1 MLNNYLKV
9 ALRNIL
15 RNKLFSS
22 INVLGLAVGMTC
34 FILISLWIQDELSY
48 DKFHNKKDDLFMLT
62 IKHPEGVLD
71 PNVPYALTPLVASEY
86 PEIVDFTR
94 VVRIGNRT
102 TCSFKY
108 ISDDGQSILFYEDRV
123 HLVDPGFFSMFSF
136 PFIHGS
142 PEAAFTGK
150 NGLVISENAAIKYFG
165 EDNPIGKKLTFN
177 NKVDLV
183 ISGVV
188 HVPSQSHL
196 QFDFVSRLDEK
207 MVDNWNWTD
216 PSYVLLR
223 KNSSVDDL
231 REKIGGSMIRHFPH
245 PLPSDNYSV
254 GLMPVFKVHLDFGRR
269 TYIYIFS
276 VIAAFILLIALV
288 NYTNL
293 ATARSSHRAKEV
305 GVRKVVGAQRNQLIR
320 QFLGESVLMSLLA
333 SLLAPILTSI
343 FLPVLNNLTSK
354 QLVLL
359 SPQNTALYLFL
370 PCLAF
375 GVGILSGVYP
385 SLFLASCQPVK
396 TISAHLSFRTNRSP
410 FRVVS
415 VIGQFTIAVL
425 LIACTGLVFKQ
436 LHYIQKKPLGFQAD
450 YVIKMPLNDSYKRRF
465 FSLKNELLQNPNV
478 LFVTASQAIPYDDDF
493 KTGGIEWATKDPSI
507 VPNLRYSITQFDYL
521 ETFGMEIIEGRS
533 FSREYS
539 SDINNFVIN
548 EEAVRYMGL
557 EHPVGTRIK
566 FWGREGQVIGV
577 VKDFHHVSLHRKILP
592 HIFTV
597 HPALYG
603 ALNSISIKIKPEAV
617 PDTIRHIKEVSQKFA
632 PSFPFEYSFLDKGID
647 DLYQAEQRL
656 GRIFGYFA
664 FVAIFISCLGIFGLS
679 AFSAE
684 QRTKEIGVR
693 KVLGATS
700 SGLVVL
706 LSKEFIHWVLLA
718 NVVSWPVA
726 FLVMRKWL
734 QNFAYRTDIGWGSF
748 FLAGFVS
755 LLIALLSVSY
765 QAIKAALSDPLKSL
779 KYE

>member
-1 MLNNYLKV
+1 MLSNYLKV
-9 ALRNIL
+9 ALRNIF
-15 RNKLFSS
+15 RNKLFTS
-22 INVLGLAVGMTC
+22 INVLGLAVGMSC

-48 DKFHNKKDDLFMLT
+48 DRFHNKKDDLFMLT
-62 IKHPEGVLD
+62 IEHPNGVID

-94 VVRIGNRT
+94 IVRIGNRT

-108 ISDDGQSILFYEDRV
+108 TSDDGQSILFYEDRV

-136 PFIHGS
+136 PFIYGS
-142 PEAAFTGK
+142 PESALASK
-150 NGLVISENAAIKYFG
+150 NVLVISENAAKKYFG
-165 EDNPIGKKLTFN
+165 DEDPIGKKLTFN
-177 NKVDLV
+177 NRVDLV

-188 HVPSQSHL
+188 LIPSQSHL
-196 QFDFVSRLDEK
+196 QFDFVTRLDEE
-207 MVDNWNWTD
+207 MVDNWNWQD
-216 PSYVLLR
+216 PSYVLLS
-223 KNSSVDDL
+223 KNSSVEAL
-231 REKIGGSMIRHFPH
+231 RNKISGSMMQHFPGS
-245 PLPSDNYSV
+245 LPSGNFTV
-254 GLMPVFKVHLDFGRR
+254 GLMPVPKVHLDFGRR

-276 VIAAFILLIALV
+276 VIAVFILLIALV

-320 QFLGESVLMSLLA
+320 QFLSESVLMSLFA
-333 SLLAPILTSI
+333 SLLALVLTNI

-354 QLVLL
+354 QLVLI
-359 SPQNTALYLFL
+359 SPQNALLYLFL
-370 PCLAF
+370 PCLAV
-375 GVGILSGVYP
+375 GVGILSGIYP

-396 TISAHLSFRTNRSP
+396 TIRASLSFRTSRSP

-436 LHYIQKKPLGFQAD
+436 LHYIQKRPLGFQAD
-450 YVIKMPLNDSYKRRF
+450 YVIKMPLNDSYRRSF
-465 FSLKNELLQNPNV
+465 LSFKNELLQNPNV
-478 LFVTASQAIPYDDDF
+478 LFMTASQAMPYDDDY
-493 KTGGIEWATKDPSI
+493 KTGGIEWETKDPSI
-507 VPNLRYSITQFDYL
+507 VPTMRYSITQFDYL
-521 ETFGMEIIEGRS
+521 ETFGMEIVEGRS
-533 FSREYS
+533 FSREYP

-557 EHPVGTRIK
+557 EHPVGSRIK

-592 HIFTV
+592 HVFTV
-597 HPALYG
+597 HPALYS
-603 ALNSISIKIKPEAV
+603 ALNYISIKIKPEAV
-617 PDTIRHIKEVSQKFA
+617 PETIRFINETSQKFA
-632 PSFPFEYSFLDKGID
+632 PSFPFEFSFLDKGID
-647 DLYQAEQRL
+647 DLYHAEQRL
-656 GRIFGYFA
+656 GKIFGYFA

-679 AFSAE
+679 AFTAE

-706 LSKEFIHWVLLA
+706 LSKEFIRWVLLA

-726 FLVMRKWL
+726 LLVMRKWL
-734 QNFAYRTDIGWGSF
+734 QNFAYRTDIGLGIF

-765 QAIKAALSDPLKSL
+765 QSIRAALSDPIKSL